1 MKFLINKWSIYRFL
15 WAELQLKA
23 ICAQVS
29 DYGIEQTLRYIPKDI
44 DATYER
50 ILEIIDKKPPAQRE
64 LARKAL
70 SFVAY
75 ARESISI
82 NTLALAI
89 ATEDDT
95 QSLDMLRSSI
105 STETIIL
112 NACGNLLSVDN
123 TDSRHVH
130 FIHFSAH
137 EFLTNHQSRFIH
149 TLSLGHEAAHREI
162 ARMCMIFLLIMY
174 SQIDDGDS
182 STDTESSFATYIFS
196 AFPHHLL
203 AGNLN
208 SLLPNDEMITLTRLF
223 FGIGH
228 PLLAP
233 CDESF
238 FKMMTTTN
246 YFTFSPSVLAL
257 IFHLPGEYQCYN
269 PQVLYEK
276 DLDLKAL
283 RWITRGNQSMR
294 TYFVGDDRLAM
305 HYATGVLDSVT
316 VCQRLHTHGYPIE
329 YTSHSSD
336 RLSNTESFTFNEPDE
351 YVSSP
356 GVCRLTPLYLVKGEE
371 VARFLLDRGASVNPQ
386 VLHDK
391 LPNLLGRVT
400 KDGNTKVIQLL
411 LDRGAA
417 QEEKAQGSA
426 LESLAQGGKV
436 EAIRL
441 LLDNWA
447 DVNTECGIFGDAL
460 IAAACNGNTEVI
472 QLLLDKGANVN
483 AQNGKYG
490 NFLGGAYIDALQAA
504 VHHDKIEAIQL
515 LLDKGANVNAQGGE
529 YGNSLQTA
537 AHYGNVKVV
546 KLLLDKGGNVN
557 AQGGYYGN
565 ALQAASMRKVEAML
579 LLLDKGADIH
589 AQGGYYGNALQAA
602 AASGNIEAMQLLL
615 DKGAGVNVQGGEY
628 GYALHAAAVCGHVET
643 MQLLL
648 EKGADVNARGG
659 KYGNPLQAAAYMST
673 GNIKAMQLLLDKGA
687 NVNAQGGEYGNS
699 LQAAAHYGNVKVVKF
714 LLAKG
719 ADVNAQGGF
728 YGNALQAAAYRHNG
742 TLEIM
747 RLLLDNGANVHAQ
760 GGRYGNALQAASIG
774 HFGVVEAM
782 RLLLDKGADIHAQG
796 GEYGNALQA
805 AAICGNIEAMQ
816 FLLDK
821 GADVNAQGG
830 YYGYPLQAAAAYDKV
845 EAVQFLLEKGADIHA
860 RGGFHG
866 SALQAVDDND
876 CYEVKWFLQ
885 EKTADLQDEIA
896 DLQPQSGGGYWDRFM
911 GYSRMLQEI
920 FGITG
925 GEREVV

>member
-1 MKFLINKWSIYRFL
+1 MKFLITKWSIYRFL

-29 DYGIEQTLRYIPKDI
+29 DYGIEQTLRNIPKDI

-50 ILEIIDKKPPAQRE
+50 ILETIDKKPPAQRE

-123 TDSRHVH
+123 THVH

-149 TLSLGHEAAHREI
+149 TLSLGHEVAHREI

-174 SQIDDGDS
+174 SQIDDDDS

-208 SLLPNDEMITLTRLF
+208 SLLPNDEMINLTRLF

-233 CDESF
+233 CDESI
-238 FKMMTTTN
+238 FKTITAN

-257 IFHLPGEYQCYN
+257 IFHLPGGYQCYN

-276 DLDLKAL
+276 ELDLKVL
-283 RWITRGNQSMR
+283 RWITRRIQSDFIN
-294 TYFVGDDRLAM
+294 FVGDDRLAM

-316 VCQRLHTHGYPIE
+316 VCKRLHTHGYPIE

-336 RLSNTESFTFNEPDE
+336 RLPNTESFTFNEPGE

-386 VLHDK
+386 VLHDE
-391 LPNLLGRVT
+391 LPNLLGCVAM
-400 KDGNTKVIQLL
+400 DGNAKVIQLL

-417 QEEKAQGSA
+417 QEEEAQGST

-447 DVNTECGIFGDAL
+447 DVNTERGIFSDAL
-460 IAAACNGNTEVI
+460 ITAARNGNTEVI

-483 AQNGKYG
+483 ARNEIDILY
-490 NFLGGAYIDALQAA
+490 GAYIDALQAA

-529 YGNSLQTA
+529 YGNSLQAA

-546 KLLLDKGGNVN
+546 KLLLDKGGDVN

-602 AASGNIEAMQLLL
+602 AVSGNIEAMQLLL
-615 DKGAGVNVQGGEY
+615 DKGAGVNVQGGRY
-628 GYALHAAAVCGHVET
+628 GYALHAAAIFGHVEA

-648 EKGADVNARGG
+648 EKGADVNA
-659 KYGNPLQAAAYMST
+659 
-673 GNIKAMQLLLDKGA
+673 
-687 NVNAQGGEYGNS
+687 QGGS
-699 LQAAAHYGNVKVVKF
+699 
-714 LLAKG
+714 
-719 ADVNAQGGF
+719 
-728 YGNALQAAAYRHNG
+728 YGNALQAAAYWNNG
-742 TLEIM
+742 TLEAM
-747 RLLLDNGANVHAQ
+747 QLLLDNRANVHAQ
-760 GGRYGNALQAASIG
+760 GGRYGNALQAASMRK
-774 HFGVVEAM
+774 VEAM

-805 AAICGNIEAMQ
+805 AAVSGDIEAMQ
-816 FLLDK
+816 LLLDN

-830 YYGYPLQAAAAYDKV
+830 YYGYPLQAAATNDDV
-845 EAVQFLLEKGADIHA
+845 ETVKFLLEKGADIHA

-866 SALQAVDDND
+866 SALQAADDNF
-876 CYEVKWFLQ
+876 CYEVERFLLDKI
-885 EKTADLQDEIA
+885 EDLQA
-896 DLQPQSGGGYWDRFM
+896 QSGGYQPRSM
-911 GYSRMLQEI
+911 GLFSYGSSYI
-920 FGITG
+920 
-925 GEREVV
+925 